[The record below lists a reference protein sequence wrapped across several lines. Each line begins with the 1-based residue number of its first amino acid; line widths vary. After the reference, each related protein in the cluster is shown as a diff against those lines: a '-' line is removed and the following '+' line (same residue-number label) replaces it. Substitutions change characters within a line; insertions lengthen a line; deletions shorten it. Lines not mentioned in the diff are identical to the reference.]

1 MARED
6 SAVRL
11 VEALAVRGKTLAA
24 AESCTAGLVADRI
37 ASVPGASRVF
47 WGSFVTYMTDAKAV
61 MLGLDR
67 NMIEKNG
74 AVSGETARAMAEAAL
89 EKSGASLA
97 VSVTGLAGP
106 SGDGTSVPVGTVWI
120 ATALSGGPSSARVF
134 RIEGDRETVRG
145 AAAETALREA
155 LDRLSLGGI
164 DRKKTDG

>member
-1 MARED
+1 MDRED
-6 SAVRL
+6 SAARL
-11 VEALAVRGKTLAA
+11 VQALAARQKTVAA

-47 WGSFVTYMTDAKAV
+47 WGSFVTYMIDAKAV

-67 NMIEKNG
+67 VLLEKNG

-106 SGDGTSVPVGTVWI
+106 SGDGTSTAVGTVWI
-120 ATALSGGPSSARVF
+120 ATALPDGPSSARVF
-134 RIEGDRETVRG
+134 YIEGDRETVRA
-145 AAAETALREA
+145 AAAEAVLREA
-155 LDRLSLGGI
+155 IGRLSP
-164 DRKKTDG
+164 

>member
-6 SAVRL
+6 PAALL
-11 VEALAVRGKTLAA
+11 VETLAARGEIMAA

-37 ASVPGASRVF
+37 AAVPGPSRAF

-67 NMIEKNG
+67 DMLEKNG

-89 EKSGASLA
+89 LKSGASLA

-106 SGDGTSVPVGTVWI
+106 SGDGTSAPVGTVWI
-120 ATALSGGPSSARVF
+120 ATALTGGPSSARVF
-134 RIEGDRETVRG
+134 HLEGNRETVRR
-145 AAAETALREA
+145 AAAEAALREA
-155 LDRLSLGGI
+155 LDRLLP
-164 DRKKTDG
+164 